1 MHLPELSGGL
11 ITVLVLPFS
20 LHLSVLSVAH
30 CVQKS
35 SPKAVITIVAE
46 QLGIDLAV
54 LKINVTNGAKV
65 VLLQPEWKKMD
76 ETFW

>member
-1 MHLPELSGGL
+1 M
-11 ITVLVLPFS
+11 
-20 LHLSVLSVAH
+20 
-30 CVQKS
+30 
-35 SPKAVITIVAE
+35 AE